1 MTAWYS
7 KFMPRIKAENQSTSS
22 LSVQELANLIGGS
35 AIPGTS
41 PVVNTDSAMRVS
53 AVYACVSLIA
63 GAIST
68 LPLPIFQRTA
78 DGRERVDHDYW
89 WLLNEQPNED
99 LSAAVFWEYM
109 VAARLFNGDAF
120 AEIKRANTRSAKIVG
135 FDPLHPQTVEPFRKD
150 KRLFYKITED
160 GKERVVNPADMLHIP
175 SLGYD
180 GLRSPS
186 PITYAARQ
194 AIGTALSANEYNS
207 RFFINGARP
216 DFALTTPGN
225 LSVQQA
231 EMIRAT
237 WSDKHQGPMKSHL
250 PAVLTGDMKI
260 QQLTLSAQDAQLLET
275 GNFQIEEIARTLGVP
290 PHMIGHTDKTT
301 SWGSGV
307 ENMGRGFVKFTLSRD
322 LVKFEQ
328 ELNRKLWPTREKYF
342 VEFNV
347 AGLERGD
354 LKSENEALRI
364 ALGRAGEPGWMTQ
377 DEVRKI
383 KNLPPKG
390 KDELLSGVPD
400 VKDPASTEPA

>member
-1 MTAWYS
+1 MAWYS
-7 KFMPRIKAENQSTSS
+7 KFFPRIKAENRTTTN
-22 LSVQELANLIGGS
+22 LTAQELANLIGGS
-35 AIPGTS
+35 AIPGNP
-41 PVVNTDSAMRVS
+41 PVVNTASSMRVS

-68 LPLPIFQRTA
+68 LPLPIYKRTE
-78 DGRERVDHDYW
+78 DGRERVDHEYW

-109 VAARLFNGDAF
+109 VAARMFNGDAF
-120 AEIKRANTRSAKIVG
+120 AEIKRASTRSSKITG
-135 FDPLHPQTVEPFRKD
+135 FEPLHPGTVTPFREN

-160 GKERVVNPADMLHIP
+160 GKDRVLNPADMLHIP

-180 GLRSPS
+180 GIRSPS
-186 PITYAARQ
+186 PITYAAQQ
-194 AIGTALSANEYNS
+194 AIGTALSANEHNS
-207 RFFINGARP
+207 RFFTNGARP
-216 DFALTTPGN
+216 DFVLTAPGN
-225 LSVQQA
+225 LSTDQA

-237 WSDKHQGPMKSHL
+237 WNDKHQGPMKSHL
-250 PAVLTGDMKI
+250 PAVLTGDMKV
-260 QQLTLSAQDAQLLET
+260 QQLTMSAEDAQLLET
-275 GNFQIEEIARTLGVP
+275 CNFQIEEIARILGVP

-328 ELNRKLWPTREKYF
+328 ELNRKLWPIREKYF

-354 LKSENEALRI
+354 LQSENAALRI

-390 KDELLSGVPD
+390 QDDLFSGVTDQAKP
-400 VKDPASTEPA
+400 PETN

>member
-1 MTAWYS
+1 MKWYS
-7 KFMPRIKAENQSTSS
+7 KLLPRIKAENHTTTN
-22 LSVQELANLIGGS
+22 LTAQELVNLIGGG
-35 AIPGTS
+35 IPGTE
-41 PVVNTDSAMRVS
+41 PVVNTASAMRVS

-68 LPLPIFQRTA
+68 LPLPIYKRTA
-78 DGRERVDHDYW
+78 DGRERYDHEYW

-109 VAARLFNGDAF
+109 VAARLFHGDAF
-120 AEIKRANTRSAKIVG
+120 AEIKRENNRSNRITG
-135 FDPLHPQTVEPFRKD
+135 FEPLHPHTVDPFRKD
-150 KRLFYKITED
+150 KRLFYKVTED

-186 PITYAARQ
+186 PITYAAKQ
-194 AIGTALSANEYNS
+194 AISTALSANEFNS
-207 RFFINGARP
+207 KFFTNGARP

-225 LSVQQA
+225 LNKEQA
-231 EMIRAT
+231 EIIRAT
-237 WSDKHQGPMKSHL
+237 WFDNHQGPTKSHL
-250 PAVLTGDMKI
+250 PAVLTGDMKV
-260 QQLTLSAQDAQLLET
+260 QQLTLSAEDAQLLET
-275 GNFQIEEIARTLGVP
+275 CNFQIEEIARILGVP

-328 ELNRKLWPTREKYF
+328 ELNRKLWPTRDKYF

-390 KDELLSGVPD
+390 KDELFGAQD
-400 VKDPASTEPA
+400 ATQPANKEPA